1 MRILNLKM
9 MSHPLNWLIILLMLV
24 IAASIGHLTLSLL
37 GVEPTT
43 KAKKSYYDDMPAGQS
58 PGEPAAQAI
67 TPQGSLQA

>member
-9 MSHPLNWLIILLMLV
+9 MSHPLNWLIIGLMLV
-24 IAASIGHLTLSLL
+24 IAGAIGHTALSYF
-37 GVEPTT
+37 GIEPTT
-43 KAKKSYYDDMPAGQS
+43 KGKKSYYDDMPAGQS